1 MNSKIAWTWIVC
13 VMAALLWLPGFWG
26 QKTNNAAAA
35 KDYSIVG
42 SGVWTYLLGV
52 RPRVE
57 RVYLRIAY
65 VQTLGLVYLI
75 VGLSAIW
82 FYDTS
87 ILRILTPGIL
97 GGGFVVGGLVWLVID
112 LTARRRRRRR

>member
-1 MNSKIAWTWIVC
+1 MDSKIAWTWIVC
-13 VMAALLWLPGFWG
+13 VVAALLWLPGLWG

-65 VQTLGLVYLI
+65 VQILGLVYLI

-82 FYDTS
+82 FYGTS
-87 ILRILTPGIL
+87 ILRILTLGIL
-97 GGGFVVGGLVWLVID
+97 GVGFVGGGLVWLVID
-112 LTARRRRRRR
+112 LTARRRR